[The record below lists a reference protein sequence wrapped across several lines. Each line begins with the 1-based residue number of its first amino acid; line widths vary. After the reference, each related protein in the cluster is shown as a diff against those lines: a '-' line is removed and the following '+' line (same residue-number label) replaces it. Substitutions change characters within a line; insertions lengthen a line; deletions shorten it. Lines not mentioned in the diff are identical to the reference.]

1 MSTKKIINIRLST
14 SICPRPK
21 TYFTCTSPHV
31 SVYLQETFKNM
42 RKLSIVLLLISISFM
57 TMKANNLSEHKSK
70 YLVLKRWDYP
80 QRALVPIP
88 IEATQ
93 DENSIEVRFLEDID
107 DQVTFQVKDQLGNI
121 IFQDVIASF
130 LLSLRRLFLTEST
143 VIFNNFASVLV
154 SNPYM

>member
-1 MSTKKIINIRLST
+1 
-14 SICPRPK
+14 
-21 TYFTCTSPHV
+21 
-31 SVYLQETFKNM
+31 
-42 RKLSIVLLLISISFM
+42 M

-121 IFQDVIASF
+121 IFQDVI
-130 LLSLRRLFLTEST
+130 LTPNEQKTYKIIWKTTKS
-143 VIFNNFASVLV
+143 VIMNFFI
-154 SNPYM
+154 